1 MRSKAFFVNGGY
13 GRVLCSIPAFEKYA
27 EENPNDDFIIVCEG
41 GTDAFKG
48 HPQLDHRAYD
58 NWHKN
63 LFKDK
68 IKDRDI
74 VTTEPYRIWEYYNQ
88 KCNLSQAFDIEIN
101 NKGIRTLPKP
111 KMYLSKDELLIGR
124 RIIEQVKEK
133 TKKDKILVIQP
144 FGRGMQHLEGSFV
157 DNTGRSIE
165 FKDFKSIIK
174 KIQKHNYAVISMAE
188 MGFDFSDEKFDTDVA
203 MPEQLNLRGWAAV
216 INSATH
222 FLGCDSVGQHLAYAM
237 ETPSTVVTGPTFPI
251 NISYPECDFF
261 NIVDLGL
268 HDRQYDPI
276 RIMPDETTSRH
287 NESLISMTPEIQDYV
302 IDRILGKPLEDNE

>member
-1 MRSKAFFVNGGY
+1 MRSKAFFINGGY
-13 GRVLCSIPAFEKYA
+13 GRVLCSIPAFELYA
-27 EENPNDDFIIVCEG
+27 KESSDDDFIIVCEG

-68 IKDRDI
+68 LKDRDI

-88 KCNLSQAFDIEIN
+88 QCNLAQAFDIEIN
-101 NKGIRTLPKP
+101 GKGIRQLSKP
-111 KMYLSKDELLIGR
+111 TMYLSKDELLIGR
-124 RIIEQVKEK
+124 KIIDQVKEK
-133 TKKDKILVIQP
+133 TKKEKTLVIQP
-144 FGRGMQHLEGSFV
+144 FGRGMQHLDGAFV

-165 FKDFKSIIK
+165 FKDFKAIIK

-216 INSATH
+216 IRYATH
-222 FLGCDSVGQHLAYAM
+222 FLGCDSVGQHLAY
-237 ETPSTVVTGPTFPI
+237 T
-251 NISYPECDFF
+251 
-261 NIVDLGL
+261 
-268 HDRQYDPI
+268 
-276 RIMPDETTSRH
+276 
-287 NESLISMTPEIQDYV
+287 
-302 IDRILGKPLEDNE
+302 